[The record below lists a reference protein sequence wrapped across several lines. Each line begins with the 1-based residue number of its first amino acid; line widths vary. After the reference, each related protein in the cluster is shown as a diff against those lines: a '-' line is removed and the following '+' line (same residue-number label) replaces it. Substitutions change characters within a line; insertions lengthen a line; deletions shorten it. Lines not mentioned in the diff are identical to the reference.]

1 MSGAIGEP
9 NALAMVFFF
18 VFIAASLG
26 ITWKVKPLAPD
37 VADALST
44 GGSLPLPVLLVY
56 RNGVLVRVLPGPR
69 ALVSV
74 LDER

>member
-1 MSGAIGEP
+1 
-9 NALAMVFFF
+9 
-18 VFIAASLG
+18 
-26 ITWKVKPLAPD
+26 
-37 VADALST
+37 
-44 GGSLPLPVLLVY
+44 LPVLLVY